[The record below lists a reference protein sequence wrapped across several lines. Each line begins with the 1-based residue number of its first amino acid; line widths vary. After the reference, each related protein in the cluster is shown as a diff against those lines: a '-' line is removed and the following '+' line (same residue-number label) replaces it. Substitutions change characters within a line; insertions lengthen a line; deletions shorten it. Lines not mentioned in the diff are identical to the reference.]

1 MTSITYL
8 IPTLDRSGAEK
19 QLALLACG
27 LPKDRFQAEVIALTR
42 SGPYEDDLR
51 RAGVRVTV
59 LAKRRKLDLGTLR
72 ELRRRLR
79 DQPPDI
85 LHTWLFAANAYG
97 RLALSRDRRFKVVV
111 SERCVDSWKATW
123 QLWLDR
129 RLISRTDCLLAN
141 SESVADFYKGEGIP
155 GSLISVIPNAVAAP
169 PLPALSRSQLL
180 SELSLPSDAKL
191 VGYVGRLAKQKQIET
206 LLWGLQVLRQ
216 ADDKSRMLIIGDG
229 PEREQLEQYA
239 REVECAD
246 FVRFLGHREDASSL
260 LHHLD
265 VFWLASGFEGMSNSL
280 MEAMAC
286 GLPVIAS
293 DIPPNCELIRHC
305 EQGCLVNVGDG
316 VGYAQYTAK
325 LLREPETRQSLAAAA
340 RARMETEFSVDRMVA
355 AHVRLYDSLAGSVQ
369 RS

>member
-1 MTSITYL
+1 MTSISFL

-19 QLALLACG
+19 QLTLLACG
-27 LPKDRFQAEVIALTR
+27 LPKDRFQVEVIVLTR
-42 SGPYEDDLR
+42 GGPYEDDLR
-51 RAGVRVTV
+51 QAGVRVTV
-59 LAKRRKLDLGTLR
+59 FGKRHKLDLGILR
-72 ELRRRLR
+72 SLRRRLR
-79 DQPPDI
+79 EQPPDI

-97 RLALSRDRRFKVVV
+97 RLALPRNRGFKVVV
-111 SERCVDSWKATW
+111 SERCVDSWKSTW

-129 RLISRTDCLLAN
+129 RLIGRTDRLLAN
-141 SESVADFYKGEGIP
+141 SHSVADFYKQEGIP
-155 GSLISVIPNAVAAP
+155 ESVISVIPNAVAVPPAP
-169 PLPALSRSQLL
+169 AISRPQLL
-180 SELSLPSDAKL
+180 AELSLPEDVKL
-191 VGYVGRLAKQKQIET
+191 VGYVGRLAKQKQLET

-229 PEREQLEQYA
+229 PEREHLEVYA

-265 VFWLASGFEGMSNSL
+265 AFWLASSFEGMSNSL

-286 GLPVIAS
+286 GVPVIAS
-293 DIPPNCELIRHC
+293 DIPPNRELIRNGEH
-305 EQGCLVNVGDG
+305 GYLVNVGDG

-325 LLREPETRQSLAAAA
+325 LFRETELRQSLANAA
-340 RARMETEFSVDRMVA
+340 RIRMEADFSVERMIA
-355 AHVRLYDSLAGSVQ
+355 AHVQLYDSLAGSVQ